1 MGPLLVV
8 ASEPREFLG
17 LLRRC
22 RGIEELDWP
31 VRFARSAE
39 LNGRRLLLVAH
50 GHGPR
55 LAGEAADAG
64 GGQHVEGLLST
75 GSCGALSPAL
85 RPGDTIAATRVE
97 TADGRSFVACLPRTG
112 RQTACG
118 PVISLD
124 RVVRTADEK
133 RRLHAR
139 GFLAVEMEAAAVAER
154 AARWGVPF
162 YCLRAVTDTAQQ
174 DLMID
179 LNAARDDQGQIRDGR
194 VVVEALRRPWSLPE
208 LFILWRR
215 SHVAAESIG
224 QLIVDSRF

>member
-1 MGPLLVV
+1 
-8 ASEPREFLG
+8 
-17 LLRRC
+17 
-22 RGIEELDWP
+22 
-31 VRFARSAE
+31 
-39 LNGRRLLLVAH
+39 
-50 GHGPR
+50 
-55 LAGEAADAG
+55 
-64 GGQHVEGLLST
+64 
-75 GSCGALSPAL
+75 
-85 RPGDTIAATRVE
+85 
-97 TADGRSFVACLPRTG
+97 
-112 RQTACG
+112 
-118 PVISLD
+118 VISLD